1 MASGIFAILDDITVL
16 LDDAVLMSKVAA
28 KKTAGLLG
36 DDLAVNAEKATGF
49 HASREFPV
57 LWAITKGSFRNKLII
72 LPLAFLLS
80 AFTPWLIVPILLL
93 GGTYLGYEGA
103 EKIYEMF
110 ASHEKHEATAA
121 QESIDTEE
129 LLKREGSK
137 IKSAVRTDFILSIE
151 IIIVGLGTVMEHS
164 LLMQVLVVSFI
175 AILATIGVYGL
186 VALLVRMDDVG
197 FYLIERSKRL
207 EGFIAQGVNGT
218 GMLLVAALPW
228 IIHLLGFVGTAAML
242 LVGGGMFVHNID
254 AVHHTLDFMPTIAAE
269 LVSGLVVGAVSLL
282 IVKLME
288 KVLKPL
294 LCRWKSPVLEKGI
307 DKGGDRTT
315 LRKND

>member
-16 LDDAVLMSKVAA
+16 LDDAVLMSKIAA
-28 KKTAGLLG
+28 KKTVGLLG

-57 LWAITKGSFRNKLII
+57 LWAITKGSFKNKFII

-93 GGTYLGYEGA
+93 GGIYLSYEGA

-110 ASHEKHEATAA
+110 VSHEKHEATAA
-121 QESIDTEE
+121 EESVDTEE
-129 LLKREGSK
+129 ILKREVSK

-207 EGFIAQGVNGT
+207 EGFIARGVNRT

-228 IIHLLGFVGTAAML
+228 IIRLLGFVGTTAML

-254 AVHHTLDFMPTIAAE
+254 RVHHTLDFMPMIVSE

-282 IVKLME
+282 MVKLME
-288 KVLKPL
+288 KVLK
-294 LCRWKSPVLEKGI
+294 KQK
-307 DKGGDRTT
+307 
-315 LRKND
+315 RKLKH